1 MPEDSGKFLI
11 DISPS
16 VGDDRQECSLIFGM
30 GCAQDRYKKEIVV
43 VVPYFV
49 SSKPYNMKG

>member
-30 GCAQDRYKKEIVV
+30 GCAQDRYKKEVVV